1 MNRRLTTA
9 LAVLAVLVVAVA
21 IHLHARR
28 PTRSPEQR
36 IMLAIANAEEAAERG
51 SVAGVMR
58 IVSNDYTDGAGN
70 DRQALARLVLAAMRS
85 GAPWRI
91 NTMLRSITVDQDS
104 ASTELSVTVSGE
116 TWEEMRGA
124 YQIIAQWRREG
135 RHWRVVHSDGWQ
147 HGPDTGGQDMPPY
160 PAL

>member
-9 LAVLAVLVVAVA
+9 LALLAVLVVVVA
-21 IHLHARR
+21 IHLHAGR
-28 PTRSPEQR
+28 PVRSPEQR

-58 IVSNDYTDGAGN
+58 IVSNDYADGAGN
-70 DRQALARLVLAAMRS
+70 DRRALARLVLAAMRS
-85 GAPWRI
+85 RDRWHI

-116 TWEEMRGA
+116 TWEEMRGT
-124 YQIIAQWRREG
+124 YQIMAQWRREG

-147 HGPDTGGQDMPPY
+147 HGTDTDGHDMPPY